1 LLESQLNT
9 DSFKEKKTEES
20 EDSPLRSAMQIKD
33 PFEDKQKT
41 KKKKQSHHSMFMVP
55 QSVKGIKQI

>member
-1 LLESQLNT
+1 
-9 DSFKEKKTEES
+9 
-20 EDSPLRSAMQIKD
+20 MQIKD